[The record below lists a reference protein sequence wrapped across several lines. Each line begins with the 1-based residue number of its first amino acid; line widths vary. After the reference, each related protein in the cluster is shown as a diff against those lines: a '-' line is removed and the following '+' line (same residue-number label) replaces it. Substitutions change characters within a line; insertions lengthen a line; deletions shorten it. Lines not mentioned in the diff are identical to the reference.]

1 MTLIVHDVALE
12 MVEEIAPLLRQLGGR
27 DAKLMDQ
34 LRRSASSVVLNIN
47 EGRYSLG
54 GNKRARY
61 HTAAGSNAETRSC
74 LRVAVAWGFVDRKR
88 AAVVDAL
95 LDRIQAMLWR
105 LCHRR

>member
-1 MTLIVHDVALE
+1 MTLVVHEVALE
-12 MVEEIAPLLRQLGGR
+12 MVREMAPLLAQVGGR

-74 LRVAVAWGFVDRKR
+74 LRVAGAWGFVDTQQ

-95 LDRIQAMLWR
+95 LDRIQAMLYR